1 MHLNKIKTVIGA
13 TVIGLSMTVSSAS
26 ALTIDTEEILRIVDE
41 AVLGV
46 QQKTMLDLYPTMPLK
61 DQMRGKMMQERAA
74 NNYLQ
79 DIIQPQM
86 MAKNTEQLKLQT
98 MESMV
103 KQ

>member
-1 MHLNKIKTVIGA
+1 MHLNKIRTVIGA
-13 TVIGLSMTVSSAS
+13 AVIGLVMTAGSAS
-26 ALTIDTEEILRIVDE
+26 ALTIDTEEILRLVDE
-41 AVLGV
+41 TVLGV
-46 QQKTMLDLYPTMPLK
+46 QQKTMLELYPAMPLK
-61 DQMRGKMMQERAA
+61 DQMRGKMMRERAA

-103 KQ
+103 KR